1 MEEITQKGDADELR
15 AMIEEH
21 VRETGSRKGQE
32 ILEQFTKYLSKFKK
46 IIPNDY
52 KKMLTLSRKYE
63 AMGFDREE
71 AQIEAFYESVGQ
83 KRQEG

>member
-1 MEEITQKGDADELR
+1 
-15 AMIEEH
+15 MIEEH

-52 KKMLTLSRKYE
+52 KKMLTLSRSMKRW
-63 AMGFDREE
+63 GLSSEE

>member
-32 ILEQFTKYLSKFKK
+32 ILQQFTKYLSKFKK
-46 IIPNDY
+46 IIPND
-52 KKMLTLSRKYE
+52 
-63 AMGFDREE
+63 
-71 AQIEAFYESVGQ
+71 
-83 KRQEG
+83 